1 VHLVTRGHFWSRDK
15 NGSHTFDPSQLEP
28 PWYANFMAPSFIEPE
43 LWAIEVLLCGNRD
56 FRLLCACDLDIDPMT
71 YIYEPDPYSLEV
83 HPGVQI

>member
-1 VHLVTRGHFWSRDK
+1 
-15 NGSHTFDPSQLEP
+15 
-28 PWYANFMAPSFIEPE
+28 MAPSFIEPE

-83 HPGVQI
+83 HLVCKYELPMSMLSKVV